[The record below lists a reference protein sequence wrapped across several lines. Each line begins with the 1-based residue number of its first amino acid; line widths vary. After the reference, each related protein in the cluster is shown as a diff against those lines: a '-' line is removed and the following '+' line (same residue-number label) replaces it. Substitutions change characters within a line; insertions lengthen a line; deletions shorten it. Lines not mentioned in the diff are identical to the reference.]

1 MTHKILVVDDEP
13 FICRSLSF
21 VLRKDNF
28 EVTEAR
34 DGEEALTMIQ
44 DQRPDLVFMD
54 VMMPKLN
61 GLEVTRQVKTDPA
74 LREIKIILL
83 TARGQDSDRATG
95 EAAGAD
101 DYLTKPFS
109 PSKLLQRARSV
120 LGLS

>member
-83 TARGQDSDRATG
+83 TAIIGLMTV
-95 EAAGAD
+95 
-101 DYLTKPFS
+101 KPF
-109 PSKLLQRARSV
+109 
-120 LGLS
+120 